1 VSILIRVNN
10 LIKKYGEKTALK
22 GISFKVNQGEIFG
35 FLGPNG
41 AGKTTTIKILTG
53 QLLFNSGKAS
63 IYGKDVHRDKETI
76 RPLIG
81 VVPEETNLYERL
93 TVKQNLEFFCRLY
106 GCDLNIIH
114 EYLQMINLVNER
126 DTRVRK
132 LSKGMKQKVLLIRAL
147 LHQPEVLFLDEPTSG
162 LDPSAANNIHS
173 LLQDLNQ
180 KGMTIFLTSH
190 NMEEVDRLC
199 HRVAFLDCGSIV
211 ATGSPDELKLKYSS
225 GQVKV
230 LIKNDQSLEEMTL
243 NLNTRESGRLIEE
256 WISQDR
262 LMSIHSCEPSLADIF
277 VKVTGR
283 DI

>member
-230 LIKNDQSLEEMTL
+230 LIKNDQSLEEKTL
-243 NLNTRESGRLIEE
+243 NLYTRESGRLIEE